1 MNRLTTFTPDTAT
14 PAFRAIAPGSIGPVP
29 ASIAPAGP
37 VPASIAIVTDAW
49 HPQTNGV
56 VRTLSTTCDTL
67 RAWGHEV
74 TVISPEGYPS
84 MPAPTYPEI
93 RLALT
98 APGAVGR
105 QLAKIAPEAVHIA
118 TEGPLGFAA
127 RRYCLSRKVPFTTAY
142 HTQFPDYLAR
152 RTGLPASA
160 FWPYIRWFH
169 RPAKAIMVATE
180 TIRAQLR
187 DQGLTQLSNWSRGV
201 DLTCFSPHA
210 PAPPEYAGLQGP
222 ILLYVGRIAV
232 EKNIEAFLACPY
244 PGTKVVVGDGPARAA
259 LAAKFPDALFLGKRT
274 GTDLAGCYAGADVFV
289 FPSRTDTFGLVM
301 IEALACGTPVA
312 AFPVAGPLDIVTD
325 DVGALS
331 EDLTRAIDAARYC
344 DRGRC
349 TTYGASFSWE
359 AATRQFL
366 SGLVALEE
374 EEAVS
379 LQAIPAF

>member
-1 MNRLTTFTPDTAT
+1 MTTITPDTA
-14 PAFRAIAPGSIGPVP
+14 AL
-29 ASIAPAGP
+29 APAP
-37 VPASIAIVTDAW
+37 ATPASIAIITDAW

-56 VRTLSTTCDTL
+56 VRTLSTTCDVL
-67 RAWGHEV
+67 RRWGHQV

-105 QLAKIAPEAVHIA
+105 QLAKIAPDAVHIA

-127 RRYCLSRKVPFTTAY
+127 RRYCVRRKVPFTTAY

-152 RTGLPASA
+152 RTGLPARF

-169 RPAKAIMVATE
+169 RPAETIMVATE

-187 DQGLTQLSNWSRGV
+187 EQGLTQLTHWSRGV
-201 DLTCFSPHA
+201 DLACFSPTA
-210 PAPPEYAGLQGP
+210 PPPPEYAGLEGP
-222 ILLYVGRIAV
+222 ILLYVGRVAV
-232 EKNIEAFLACPY
+232 EKNIEAFLACDY
-244 PGTKVVVGDGPARAA
+244 PGTKVVVGDGPARGA
-259 LAAKFPDALFLGKRT
+259 LAAKFPDALFLGKRM
-274 GTDLAGCYAGADVFV
+274 GAELAGCYAGADVFV

-312 AFPVAGPLDIVTD
+312 AFPVPGPIDIVTD
-325 DVGALS
+325 AVGALS

-344 DRGRC
+344 DGTEC
-349 TTYGASFSWE
+349 AAYAAGFSWE

-366 SGLVALEE
+366 AGLAALKEE
-374 EEAVS
+374 HTVS
-379 LQAIPAF
+379 LAAAPAF